1 MYSMWNSGGWAHG
14 GYGAVFPLGGIL
26 MGAFVIGLIVLLVI
40 LISRL
45 GRSGKTDHAALKDH
59 GVDILVERY
68 ARGEIDADTF
78 KTMKAELDARL

>member
-45 GRSGKTDHAALKDH
+45 GRSGKTDHAAL
-59 GVDILVERY
+59 
-68 ARGEIDADTF
+68 
-78 KTMKAELDARL
+78 